1 MAQPWQNCQRIFFF
15 FLVKKSIA
23 KLLLSQPTTHFL
35 AEEFLDK
42 IYWLR
47 CRSLLNCV
55 PCVPCVPTFLC
66 ANMVYVPRCLCA
78 SVVYVPTCQRCA
90 HFSFFRANVS
100 INVPTCHMACHCF
113 NLWCQ
118 RAKWCTNFSTR
129 PANVPKGVS
138 IFQTFLWRNAK
149 GNFYTLLLYKKFYI
163 LLDIIV
169 IQICICIVS
178 KNCINN
184 LFLYFI
190 SYRRKVCGV
199 FLFRYFFLY
208 CALVR
213 Y

>member
-1 MAQPWQNCQRIFFF
+1 MTKLPKNFLF

-35 AEEFLDK
+35 DEEFLDK

-55 PCVPCVPTFLC
+55 PCVRTFLC
-66 ANMVYVPRCLCA
+66 AKM
-78 SVVYVPTCQRCA
+78 VYVPTCQRCA

-100 INVPTCHMACHCF
+100 INVPTCHMACNCF

-129 PANVPKGVS
+129 PVDIPKGVS

-169 IQICICIVS
+169 IHICICIVS

-199 FLFRYFFLY
+199 FLFRYFFFI
-208 CALVR
+208 AL
-213 Y
+213 

>member
-55 PCVPCVPTFLC
+55 PCVPTFLC
-66 ANMVYVPRCLCA
+66 ANMVYVPRCLRA
-78 SVVYVPTCQRCA
+78 SMVYVPTCQRCA

-169 IQICICIVS
+169 IQICICIIS